1 MRKLDGPTLG
11 RLLRAALGRR
21 SDWRIPRPSTRRSP
35 IRQSMSGHLAIVLT
49 TGVAWFAFADN
60 GGASAFS
67 FFIGAASILL
77 MAWSF
82 VLAIRLRWLEPFFG
96 GLDSMYKAHRWSG
109 ALAVVLMFFH
119 VRIEPE
125 AENGVRGASKSVAEA
140 AEDMAGWSEIM
151 LYVLVGASLLRWVP
165 YRWWRLS
172 HKLLGIPFA
181 FASWHFYTSKKPYG
195 NGSAWGWYF
204 GVFMV
209 AGLVAYLVRII
220 GRDAVAQGVRYK
232 VTSSETRGATME
244 LRMAPLGQKLVHRV
258 GQFAFIKIQLPG
270 LREPHAFTIASAP
283 DDAELRFFIRNL
295 GDWTQRV
302 QAVDLVGAQVF
313 VEAAYGEFE
322 PFGDGAQPVWWIAG
336 GVGITPFLS
345 AVSCLSASGVEPA
358 SGMVPH
364 LVYSVSHI
372 DDATALHELQAAG
385 DAGKIKLSVLA
396 SNEGRRF
403 SAERLADLVGAER
416 MGGAHVAVCG
426 PAGLVASARTA
437 AYRLGAGHVETE
449 SFDLRSGIGPD
460 LSREFHELGR
470 S

>member
-125 AENGVRGASKSVAEA
+125 AEDGVRGASKSVAEA
-140 AEDMAGWSEIM
+140 AEDMAGWGETM
-151 LYVLVGASLLRWVP
+151 LYVLIGASLLRWVP

-209 AGLVAYLVRII
+209 VGLVAYFVRII

-232 VTSSETRGATME
+232 VTSSETRGATTE
-244 LRMAPLGQKLVHRV
+244 LRMAPIGQKLVHRI
-258 GQFAFIKIQLPG
+258 GQFAFIKSGSRILMKANCP
-270 LREPHAFTIASAP
+270 
-283 DDAELRFFIRNL
+283 IRC
-295 GDWTQRV
+295 TS
-302 QAVDLVGAQVF
+302 
-313 VEAAYGEFE
+313 
-322 PFGDGAQPVWWIAG
+322 I
-336 GVGITPFLS
+336 
-345 AVSCLSASGVEPA
+345 
-358 SGMVPH
+358 
-364 LVYSVSHI
+364 
-372 DDATALHELQAAG
+372 
-385 DAGKIKLSVLA
+385 
-396 SNEGRRF
+396 
-403 SAERLADLVGAER
+403 
-416 MGGAHVAVCG
+416 
-426 PAGLVASARTA
+426 
-437 AYRLGAGHVETE
+437 
-449 SFDLRSGIGPD
+449 
-460 LSREFHELGR
+460 
-470 S
+470 